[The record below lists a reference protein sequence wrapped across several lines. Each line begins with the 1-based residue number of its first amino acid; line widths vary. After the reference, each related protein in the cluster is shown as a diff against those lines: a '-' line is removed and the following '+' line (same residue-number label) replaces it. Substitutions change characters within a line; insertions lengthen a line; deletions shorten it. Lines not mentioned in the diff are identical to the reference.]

1 MKFSQDQEDENK
13 NIFYFTAKM
22 FLKVL
27 TKDGIN
33 FVYFA
38 WTKVNEMKPRVKIM
52 LKKGHFSNQPFK
64 LRKYSTKFC
73 ILAKGNDILQS
84 LAKNLAIHNILWYST
99 KCCGIK

>member
-38 WTKVNEMKPRVKIM
+38 STKVNEMKPRDNIM
-52 LKKGHFSNQPFK
+52 FKKAIFLTNHSN
-64 LRKYSTKFC
+64 
-73 ILAKGNDILQS
+73 
-84 LAKNLAIHNILWYST
+84 
-99 KCCGIK
+99 